1 MRDKPLQAV
10 SLVKVGGVWAVLD
23 DLPQDKRERIKAH
36 ISGAFAEQARQSLST
51 RPEEARKVIS

>member
-1 MRDKPLQAV
+1 MRSEPLKVV
-10 SLVKVGGVWAVLD
+10 SLVRVGGVWAVLD
-23 DLPQDKRERIKAH
+23 DLPQEKREQIKTH